1 MEESGN
7 SFGKDLDQLI
17 RLFKKIRERTS
28 TGEFSHLDPM
38 FIQNLDFMINNYE
51 MVKSSMPPEAL
62 DQMAKPFQELL
73 RQFIKKLKEELGEDY
88 GVESEI
94 AGLME
99 EGEKDEKDDELLND
113 VQKIDMMLKNP
124 GLSEEEI
131 NALLDKR
138 SDLLKNKGK

>member
-138 SDLLKNKGK
+138 SDILKNKGK